1 MQTLATTLDQ
11 VMSQWI
17 QSIPPTI
24 KPELY
29 RGQNRKW
36 TIRLIEVWPDDEE
49 DVKFY
54 TGSSPL
60 DERVEWSF
68 ETLQTWK
75 TAHRTAWDMW
85 CFDNKRDA
93 EKFITLYTLT
103 WAQ

>member
-24 KPELY
+24 KPILHREK
-29 RGQNRKW
+29 NRKW
-36 TIRLIEVWPDDEE
+36 SIQLMEVWPDDEE

-60 DERVEWSF
+60 DERVEWTF
-68 ETLQTWK
+68 QTLQTWK
-75 TAHRTAWDMW
+75 KTNRTAWDKW
-85 CFDNKRDA
+85 IFDSKRDA
-93 EKFITLYTLT
+93 EKFITLYSLT